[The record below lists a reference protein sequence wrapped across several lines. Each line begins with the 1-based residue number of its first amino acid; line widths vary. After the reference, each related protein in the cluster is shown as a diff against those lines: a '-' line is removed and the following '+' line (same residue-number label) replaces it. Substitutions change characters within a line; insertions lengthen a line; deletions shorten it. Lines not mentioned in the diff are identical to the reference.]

1 VVEPQSNMTNV
12 YECEYL
18 MASQE
23 EMLVDLESLGL
34 VKPRLNS
41 LNDRQE
47 ISNLIENIKQ
57 DYIREYHTIYNK
69 YH

>member
-1 VVEPQSNMTNV
+1 
-12 YECEYL
+12 

>member
-1 VVEPQSNMTNV
+1 
-12 YECEYL
+12 

-41 LNDRQE
+41 FNDRQE